1 MDGQNAGVTV
11 ADPAIPEPP
20 VPPPVSAPRPN
31 RLAQLMPTIASAT
44 SDFRT
49 LIFNLFVLLLVG
61 VLAPV
66 VASQFWRNEVV
77 IEPIAVPSQLQ
88 STGLTPEVA
97 SARLVDA
104 LREVDEAGG
113 TAIEAIDV
121 VASADRVDFAIPDSG
136 LSIDSLVY
144 YVRRFFNIQ
153 ETRIG
158 GEFRCGDPDCTV
170 SGVSLRLRVSAG
182 ESHVVQVRAMQTS
195 SEDAYFYEAALRLME
210 DFQPIVA
217 LAAIVET
224 QPVKAE
230 VMAHR
235 IIRSNP
241 QQAHWAHNMLGIVKA
256 NAGEMDVAAAE
267 FGAALALD
275 PRFIPAKTNLAGAW
289 LASGKVGEAKALYEE
304 ARRAEPDNV
313 RAIEGLADV
322 AVLEG
327 RADDA
332 LDLYRRAT
340 TLDPTSTRYLV
351 KAALMEMKT
360 DPASGEALMQ
370 EALQIDPTDPG
381 ALAQLGLIYYQSGD
395 YAAAVPYFRNA
406 ADFSPADADL
416 QFQVGRAMLLSGDA
430 QAAAGRLDLA
440 ARLAPANVEY
450 KTDLADALGRIGNH
464 DQARVVLADALALS
478 PDDPEIIFKQAL
490 NYQALGRND
499 EAAAAFRQ
507 VIAMTPEDA
516 NGIMAVRYLELLEP
530 AQPAVEAQA
539 EPAPATA
546 SPTP

>member
-1 MDGQNAGVTV
+1 MDGQTAATPLAEPAPAVAIAPPADVTPRKSRW
-11 ADPAIPEPP
+11 AQAMP
-20 VPPPVSAPRPN
+20 V
-31 RLAQLMPTIASAT
+31 IASAT

-61 VLAPV
+61 LLAPV

-77 IEPIAVPSQLQ
+77 IEPIAVPEQLQ

-121 VASADRVDFAIPDSG
+121 VAATDRVDFAIPDSG

-195 SEDAYFYEAALRLME
+195 SEDSYFYEAALRLME
-210 DFQPIVA
+210 EFQPIVA
-217 LAAIVET
+217 LAAIVED

-241 QQAHWAHNMLGIVKA
+241 EQAHWAHNMLGIIRA

-267 FGAALALD
+267 FSAALALD
-275 PRFIPAKTNLAGAW
+275 ANFIPAKTNLAGTR
-289 LASGKVGEAKALYEE
+289 LADGDVEGARTLYDEV
-304 ARRAEPDNV
+304 RRAEPDNV
-313 RAIEGLADV
+313 RAIEGLADI
-322 AVLEG
+322 AVLGDQRDE
-327 RADDA
+327 A
-332 LDLYRRAT
+332 LELYRRAT
-340 TLDPTSTRYLV
+340 TLDPASTRYLV
-351 KAALMEMKT
+351 KAALMQIKAG
-360 DPASGEALMQ
+360 DAAAGEALMQ
-370 EALQIDPTDPG
+370 EALQVDPTDPG
-381 ALAQLGLIYYQSGD
+381 ALAQLGLIYYQAGD

-406 ADFSPADADL
+406 ADFAPADAAL
-416 QFQVGRAMLLSGDA
+416 QFQVGRAMLLSDDPQSAA
-430 QAAAGRLDLA
+430 QRLDLA
-440 ARLAPANVEY
+440 ARLAPSDVRY
-450 KTDLADALGRIGNH
+450 KTELADALGRIGNH
-464 DQARVVLADALALS
+464 EQARVVLADALALA
-478 PDDPEIIFKQAL
+478 PDDADVLFKRGL
-490 NYQALGRND
+490 NFQALGRND
-499 EAAAAFRQ
+499 EAAAAFRR
-507 VIAMTPEDA
+507 VIALVPDDA
-516 NGIMAVRYLELLEP
+516 NATMATRYLELLE
-530 AQPAVEAQA
+530 EA
-539 EPAPATA
+539 ATA
-546 SPTP
+546 ETPAAAAQ